1 MRRAADCASR
11 CLASLPLLTPL
22 STAQLPSHYQPLKPI
37 GKGAYGIV
45 CSAVDTST
53 GEKVA
58 VKRISGAFDNT
69 VDAKRTLREIMLLR
83 QLRHENIIA
92 IKASDT
98 RHRVER
104 QDIHQLVWRRRSLP
118 LCPLPLQD
126 VMRPPGAQA
135 FTDLYVVYE
144 LADTDLHQVIRSNQ
158 PLSGALSCINPPL
171 RLFHPHPHQMTTSS
185 TSCTRSCVASSTS
198 TARMCCTGT

>member
-1 MRRAADCASR
+1 MASTFLEEPSSVP
-11 CLASLPLLTPL
+11 LASLEASDGQLFTRFVVCGNLFEASGWLRLSPASPGPPSADSSPL

-53 GEKVA
+53 GERVA

-92 IKASDT
+92 IKAS
-98 RHRVER
+98 
-104 QDIHQLVWRRRSLP
+104 
-118 LCPLPLQD
+118 
-126 VMRPPGAQA
+126 AA
-135 FTDLYVVYE
+135 
-144 LADTDLHQVIRSNQ
+144 
-158 PLSGALSCINPPL
+158 
-171 RLFHPHPHQMTTSS
+171 
-185 TSCTRSCVASSTS
+185 
-198 TARMCCTGT
+198 